1 MWYPHYLLEARHELL
16 DQNPHREVEQ
26 DVFRRVEEHFALL
39 QFQLIKSLTVKDEFR
54 FAVQGDGGWVRRKGL
69 GEQIHDVEMA
79 ERGVPWD
86 MSFVREENERQ
97 DERERGEYAER
108 RWKRQKEKDKDELCQ
123 EWLQWYHTLA
133 WMCRGLLDM
142 PVLRYG
148 RGDLNT
154 ADVPCLVEAV
164 SRLSVF
170 WDDSYTG
177 AAAEGDVQM
186 AETLPAVPQ
195 QMAAALADP
204 FVPDALEGSTA
215 SPPAQEESVL
225 SGSEDGV
232 AIAPTRRTDSPAQA
246 VAQQS
251 LHTTDAQ
258 VRAQSPEHE
267 EFLRRCT
274 RSGVVVTA
282 PRTDSPAQPT
292 VQESDEITPFSH
304 RHWYEEFMDY
314 PMIRRIRIRRIPRDM
329 APWR

>member
-1 MWYPHYLLEARHELL
+1 
-16 DQNPHREVEQ
+16 
-26 DVFRRVEEHFALL
+26 
-39 QFQLIKSLTVKDEFR
+39 
-54 FAVQGDGGWVRRKGL
+54 
-69 GEQIHDVEMA
+69 
-79 ERGVPWD
+79 
-86 MSFVREENERQ
+86 
-97 DERERGEYAER
+97 
-108 RWKRQKEKDKDELCQ
+108 
-123 EWLQWYHTLA
+123 
-133 WMCRGLLDM
+133 M

-148 RGDLNT
+148 RGDVNT

-170 WDDSYTG
+170 WDDSYQG
-177 AAAEGDVQM
+177 AAADGVDQM
-186 AETLPAVPQ
+186 VETLPAGPQ
-195 QMAAALADP
+195 QLAAALADP
-204 FVPDALEGSTA
+204 FVPADDALEGSTA

-232 AIAPTRRTDSPAQA
+232 AIAPTRRTDSPTKA

-258 VRAQSPEHE
+258 VRPQSPAHE
-267 EFLRRCT
+267 EFLRRCS

-292 VQESDEITPFSH
+292 VQENDEITPFSH